1 MDATE
6 LMMGAGGGPGALAT
20 KVVTVPIGD
29 FEPDKVGTEPG
40 AILKGPGVRVQG
52 PKTTFQEIIT
62 ASKAEVGTQIA
73 KNIGEAADHL
83 RKLNEE
89 NVRKAAEKERVNEAR
104 QAEDETA
111 ARAAAAID
119 AANLSDE
126 IVRRQEPKV

>member
-1 MDATE
+1 MDASE
-6 LMMGAGGGPGALAT
+6 LMRGTGGGPGALAT
-20 KVVTVPIGD
+20 NVVTVPIGD
-29 FEPDKVGTEPG
+29 YEPDKVGTEPG

-52 PKTTFQEIIT
+52 PKTTFQEIIS
-62 ASKAEVGTQIA
+62 ASKAEVGMQIA

-89 NVRKAAEKERVNEAR
+89 NVREAKEKERIQEER
-104 QAEDETA
+104 QNEDENAVRTEA
-111 ARAAAAID
+111 LID